1 MDDEANQHIVLKE
14 RKELGKPHI
23 SKKMRALLKS
33 SGKQVCIKEL
43 TKNTESVAEP
53 EVSVTWWRDGQ
64 KTYRDEQYYINPE
77 MPMTRDNEDFL
88 NVQQDDVSRMAAS
101 VNNALFELVPDE
113 AQSITNKQRITRW
126 DNKRKRYVTGTVG
139 ELKDN
144 VHIRNESGQLVKS
157 HSKVKRGEL
166 YNQWKKSHKVSEQS
180 IGGEDVKVDYRGGR
194 RG

>member
-1 MDDEANQHIVLKE
+1 MLKE

-53 EVSVTWWRDGQ
+53 EVSVVCRRDGQ

>member
-1 MDDEANQHIVLKE
+1 
-14 RKELGKPHI
+14 
-23 SKKMRALLKS
+23 
-33 SGKQVCIKEL
+33 
-43 TKNTESVAEP
+43 
-53 EVSVTWWRDGQ
+53 
-64 KTYRDEQYYINPE
+64 
-77 MPMTRDNEDFL
+77 MTRDNEDFL

-144 VHIRNESGQLVKS
+144 VHSRNESGQLVKS

>member
-1 MDDEANQHIVLKE
+1 MVEEKKAREAYLNAHELDDEANQHIVLKE

-126 DNKRKRYVTGTVG
+126 DNKRKRYVRAPTRRRHGAVSVTPLLFSSRGAPQENRPECPLTV
-139 ELKDN
+139 
-144 VHIRNESGQLVKS
+144 SGIS
-157 HSKVKRGEL
+157 DMIER
-166 YNQWKKSHKVSEQS
+166 
-180 IGGEDVKVDYRGGR
+180 
-194 RG
+194 